1 MFTRLIKKVKTP
13 PPSEVLGVPVRESGR
28 ARRMALR
35 FDHRMDDVVL
45 VWARGTTLRA
55 AEVFVS
61 KHQDWVSR
69 ERQKSKSQKKLPPEE
84 KLSLKRKARR
94 VLKER
99 VIDKSRKIGLP
110 PPQKISIRD
119 TKTRWGSCSAK
130 GDVML
135 SWRLLLMPEAVMDY
149 VVAHEVAHRV
159 HHNHGRKFWALCA
172 SLTSDAPAA
181 RRWLRHHGAEVM
193 GL

>member
-1 MFTRLIKKVKTP
+1 MFTRLIKKVKNT
-13 PPSEVLGVPVRESGR
+13 PPSEILGVSVRESGR

-35 FDHRMDDVVL
+35 FDHRRNDVVL
-45 VWARGTTLRA
+45 VWARGTTIRA

-61 KHQDWVSR
+61 KHQDWIFR
-69 ERQKSKSQKKLPPEE
+69 ERQKSKSAKRLSTEE
-84 KLSLKRKARR
+84 KLFLKKKARR
-94 VLKER
+94 ILKER
-99 VIDKSRKIGLP
+99 VIEKSKKMGLP

-159 HHNHGRKFWALCA
+159 HHNHGKKFWMLCA
-172 SLTSDAPAA
+172 SLTSDATAA
-181 RRWLRHHGAEVM
+181 RRWLRRHGAEVM
-193 GL
+193 GM